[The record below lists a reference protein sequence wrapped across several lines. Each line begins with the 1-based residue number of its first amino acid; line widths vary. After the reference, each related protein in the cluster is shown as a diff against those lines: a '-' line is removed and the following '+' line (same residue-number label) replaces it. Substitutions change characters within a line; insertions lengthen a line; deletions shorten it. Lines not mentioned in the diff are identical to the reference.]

1 MKRILLTTSVLA
13 LALAGCASDTE
24 PAPQRDGESPA
35 AADPTTDSAAST
47 DSADSDEEATGEEE
61 APAHT
66 LSVSTAFYPLHYA
79 VEQIG
84 GDLVEATSLTPPGAE
99 AHDVELT
106 PREVSRLTQDDLIV
120 YLSGFQPAVDQAV
133 ANVAAGQ
140 SLDVEPFAELSL
152 TAQDHGHDHG
162 HDDHDHGD
170 EGTDP
175 HFWLDPMR
183 YAAVAQAIGDRLAE
197 IDPSNSEMYQAN
209 SADFQDRLT
218 ELDSEFAGALGS
230 CTHEDLV
237 TSHAAFGYLADRYD
251 LHQVGIAGLT
261 PDMEPSAAELR
272 DLVTHVR
279 ESGVSTVYA
288 ETLVDPALAETIAR
302 EAGVEVATLD
312 PLEGLTD
319 ASAGSDYFEVMRAN
333 LEVLTVGQE
342 CS

>member
-1 MKRILLTTSVLA
+1 MKRLLLGTSVLA
-13 LALAGCASDTE
+13 LALAGCSSDGDAQTT
-24 PAPQRDGESPA
+24 AGADRDATNAAGE
-35 AADPTTDSAAST
+35 
-47 DSADSDEEATGEEE
+47 
-61 APAHT
+61 T
-66 LSVSTAFYPLHYA
+66 LAVSTAFYPLQFA

-106 PREVSRLTQDDLIV
+106 PREVARLTEDDLIV

-133 ANVAAGQ
+133 ANVAGEQA
-140 SLDVEPFAELSL
+140 LDVEPFAELSL
-152 TAQDHGHDHG
+152 TGDDHGHDHG
-162 HDDHDHGD
+162 DVHRDDHRDDHGHGD
-170 EGTDP
+170 EATDP

-183 YAAVAQAIGDRLAE
+183 YAAVAQAIGDRFAE
-197 IDPSNSEMYQAN
+197 IDQDNAQTYQSNSQ
-209 SADFQDRLT
+209 DFQSRLA
-218 ELDSEFAGALGS
+218 ELDAEFTTALAS
-230 CTHEDLV
+230 CAHEDLV

-272 DLVTHVR
+272 DLIAHVR
-279 ESGVSTVYA
+279 EAGVSTVYA

-302 EAGVEVATLD
+302 EAGVEVRMLD

-319 ASAGSDYFEVMRAN
+319 ASAGSTYFEVMRSN
-333 LEVLTVGQE
+333 LDVLTAGQE

>member
-1 MKRILLTTSVLA
+1 MKRLLLGTSVLA
-13 LALAGCASDTE
+13 LALAGCSSDGDAQT
-24 PAPQRDGESPA
+24 PAGADRDATNAAGE
-35 AADPTTDSAAST
+35 
-47 DSADSDEEATGEEE
+47 
-61 APAHT
+61 T
-66 LSVSTAFYPLHYA
+66 LAVSTAFYPLQFA

-106 PREVSRLTQDDLIV
+106 PREVARLTEDDLIV

-133 ANVAAGQ
+133 ANVAGEQA
-140 SLDVEPFAELSL
+140 LDVEPFAELSL
-152 TAQDHGHDHG
+152 TGDDHGHDHG
-162 HDDHDHGD
+162 DDHRDDHRDDHGHGD
-170 EGTDP
+170 EATDP

-183 YAAVAQAIGDRLAE
+183 YAAVAQAIGDRFAE
-197 IDPSNSEMYQAN
+197 IDQDNAETYQSNSQ
-209 SADFQDRLT
+209 DFQSRLA
-218 ELDSEFAGALGS
+218 ELDAEFTTALAS
-230 CTHEDLV
+230 CAHEDLV

-272 DLVTHVR
+272 DLIAHVR
-279 ESGVSTVYA
+279 EAGVSTVYA

-302 EAGVEVATLD
+302 EAGVEVRMLD

-319 ASAGSDYFEVMRAN
+319 ASAGSTYFEVMRSN
-333 LEVLTVGQE
+333 LDVLTAGQE

>member
-1 MKRILLTTSVLA
+1 MKRLLLGTSVLA
-13 LALAGCASDTE
+13 LALAGCSSDGDAQTT
-24 PAPQRDGESPA
+24 AGADRDATNAAGE
-35 AADPTTDSAAST
+35 
-47 DSADSDEEATGEEE
+47 
-61 APAHT
+61 T
-66 LSVSTAFYPLHYA
+66 LAVSTAFYPLQFA

-106 PREVSRLTQDDLIV
+106 PREVARLTEDDLIV

-133 ANVAAGQ
+133 ANVAGEQA
-140 SLDVEPFAELSL
+140 LDVEPFAELSL
-152 TAQDHGHDHG
+152 TGDDHGHDHG
-162 HDDHDHGD
+162 DDHRDDHRDDHGHGD
-170 EGTDP
+170 EATDP

-183 YAAVAQAIGDRLAE
+183 YAAVAQAIGDRFAE
-197 IDPSNSEMYQAN
+197 IDPDNAETYQ
-209 SADFQDRLT
+209 SSSQDFQSRLT
-218 ELDSEFAGALGS
+218 ELDAEFTTALAS
-230 CTHEDLV
+230 CAHEDLV

-272 DLVTHVR
+272 DLIAHVR
-279 ESGVSTVYA
+279 EAGVSTVYA

-302 EAGVEVATLD
+302 EAGVEVRMLD

-319 ASAGSDYFEVMRAN
+319 ASAGSTYFEVMRSN
-333 LEVLTVGQE
+333 LDVLTAGQE

>member
-1 MKRILLTTSVLA
+1 MKRLLLGTSVLA
-13 LALAGCASDTE
+13 LALAGCSSDGDAQTT
-24 PAPQRDGESPA
+24 AGADRDATNAAGE
-35 AADPTTDSAAST
+35 
-47 DSADSDEEATGEEE
+47 
-61 APAHT
+61 T
-66 LSVSTAFYPLHYA
+66 LAVSTAFYPLQFA

-106 PREVSRLTQDDLIV
+106 PREVARLTEDDLIV

-133 ANVAAGQ
+133 ANVAGEQA
-140 SLDVEPFAELSL
+140 LDVEPFAELSL
-152 TAQDHGHDHG
+152 TGDDHGHDHG
-162 HDDHDHGD
+162 DDHRDDHRDDHGHGD
-170 EGTDP
+170 EATDP

-183 YAAVAQAIGDRLAE
+183 YAAVAQAIGDRFAE
-197 IDPSNSEMYQAN
+197 IDQDNAETYQSNSQ
-209 SADFQDRLT
+209 DFQSRLA
-218 ELDSEFAGALGS
+218 ELDAEFTTALAS
-230 CTHEDLV
+230 CAHEDLV

-272 DLVTHVR
+272 DLIAHVR
-279 ESGVSTVYA
+279 EAGVSTVYA

-302 EAGVEVATLD
+302 EAGVEVRMLD

-319 ASAGSDYFEVMRAN
+319 ASAGSTYFEVMRSN
-333 LEVLTVGQE
+333 LDVLTAGQE

>member
-1 MKRILLTTSVLA
+1 MKRLLLGTSVLA
-13 LALAGCASDTE
+13 LALAGCSSDGDAQTT
-24 PAPQRDGESPA
+24 AGADRDATNAAGE
-35 AADPTTDSAAST
+35 
-47 DSADSDEEATGEEE
+47 
-61 APAHT
+61 T
-66 LSVSTAFYPLHYA
+66 LAVSTAFYPLQFA

-106 PREVSRLTQDDLIV
+106 PREVARLTEDDLIV

-133 ANVAAGQ
+133 ANVAGEQA
-140 SLDVEPFAELSL
+140 LDVEPFAELSL
-152 TAQDHGHDHG
+152 TGDDHGHDHG
-162 HDDHDHGD
+162 DDHRDDHGHGD
-170 EGTDP
+170 EATDP

-183 YAAVAQAIGDRLAE
+183 YAAVAQAIGDRFAE
-197 IDPSNSEMYQAN
+197 IDQDNAETYQSNSQ
-209 SADFQDRLT
+209 DFQSRLA
-218 ELDSEFAGALGS
+218 ELDAEFTTALAS
-230 CTHEDLV
+230 CAHEDLV

-272 DLVTHVR
+272 DLIAHVR
-279 ESGVSTVYA
+279 EAGVSTVYA

-302 EAGVEVATLD
+302 EAGVEVRMLD

-319 ASAGSDYFEVMRAN
+319 ASAGSTYFEVMRSN
-333 LEVLTVGQE
+333 LDVLTAGQE

>member
-1 MKRILLTTSVLA
+1 MKRLLLGTSVLA
-13 LALAGCASDTE
+13 LALAGCSSDGDAQTT
-24 PAPQRDGESPA
+24 AGADRDATNAAGE
-35 AADPTTDSAAST
+35 
-47 DSADSDEEATGEEE
+47 
-61 APAHT
+61 T
-66 LSVSTAFYPLHYA
+66 LAVSTAFYPLQFA

-106 PREVSRLTQDDLIV
+106 PREVARLTEDDLIV

-133 ANVAAGQ
+133 ANVAGEQA
-140 SLDVEPFAELSL
+140 LDVEPFAELSL
-152 TAQDHGHDHG
+152 TGDDHGHDHG
-162 HDDHDHGD
+162 DDHRDDHRDDHGHGD
-170 EGTDP
+170 EATDP

-183 YAAVAQAIGDRLAE
+183 YAAVAQAIGDRFAE
-197 IDPSNSEMYQAN
+197 IDPDNAQTYQ
-209 SADFQDRLT
+209 SSSQDFQSRLA
-218 ELDSEFAGALGS
+218 ELDAEFTTALAS
-230 CTHEDLV
+230 CAHEDLV

-272 DLVTHVR
+272 DLIAHVR
-279 ESGVSTVYA
+279 EAGVSTVYA

-302 EAGVEVATLD
+302 EAGVEVRMLD

-319 ASAGSDYFEVMRAN
+319 ASAGSTYFEVMRSN
-333 LEVLTVGQE
+333 LDVLTAGQE

>member
-1 MKRILLTTSVLA
+1 MKRLLLGTSVLA
-13 LALAGCASDTE
+13 LALAGCSSDGDAQTT
-24 PAPQRDGESPA
+24 AGADRDATNAAGE
-35 AADPTTDSAAST
+35 
-47 DSADSDEEATGEEE
+47 
-61 APAHT
+61 T
-66 LSVSTAFYPLHYA
+66 LAVSTAFYPLQFA

-106 PREVSRLTQDDLIV
+106 PREVARLTEDDLIV

-133 ANVAAGQ
+133 ANVAGEQA
-140 SLDVEPFAELSL
+140 LDVEPFAELSL
-152 TAQDHGHDHG
+152 TGDDHGHDHG
-162 HDDHDHGD
+162 DDHRDDHRDDHGHGD
-170 EGTDP
+170 EATDP

-183 YAAVAQAIGDRLAE
+183 YAAVAQAIGDRFAE
-197 IDPSNSEMYQAN
+197 IDQDNAQTYQSNSQ
-209 SADFQDRLT
+209 DFQSRLA
-218 ELDSEFAGALGS
+218 ELDAEFTTALAS
-230 CTHEDLV
+230 CAHEDLV

-272 DLVTHVR
+272 DLIAHVR
-279 ESGVSTVYA
+279 EAGVSTVYA

-302 EAGVEVATLD
+302 EAGVEVRMLD

-319 ASAGSDYFEVMRAN
+319 ASAGSTYFEVMRSN
-333 LEVLTVGQE
+333 LDVLTAGQE

>member
-1 MKRILLTTSVLA
+1 MKRLLLGTSVLA
-13 LALAGCASDTE
+13 LALAGCSSDGDAQTT
-24 PAPQRDGESPA
+24 AGADRDATNAAGE
-35 AADPTTDSAAST
+35 
-47 DSADSDEEATGEEE
+47 
-61 APAHT
+61 T
-66 LSVSTAFYPLHYA
+66 LAVSTAFYPLQFA

-106 PREVSRLTQDDLIV
+106 PREVARLTEDDLIV

-133 ANVAAGQ
+133 ANVAGEQA
-140 SLDVEPFAELSL
+140 LDVEPFAELSL
-152 TAQDHGHDHG
+152 TGDDHGHDHG
-162 HDDHDHGD
+162 DDHRDDHGHGD
-170 EGTDP
+170 EATDP

-183 YAAVAQAIGDRLAE
+183 YAAVAQAIGDRFAE
-197 IDPSNSEMYQAN
+197 IDQDNAETYQ
-209 SADFQDRLT
+209 SSSQDFQSRLA
-218 ELDSEFAGALGS
+218 ELDAEFTTALAS
-230 CTHEDLV
+230 CAHEDLV

-272 DLVTHVR
+272 DLIAHVR
-279 ESGVSTVYA
+279 EAGVSTVYA

-302 EAGVEVATLD
+302 EAGVEVRMLD

-319 ASAGSDYFEVMRAN
+319 ASAGSTYFEVMRSN
-333 LEVLTVGQE
+333 LDVLTAGQE